1 MHVEPSIS
9 VIIPAHNDGKHL
21 ARLLPA
27 LVRGFATH
35 HIVAQVIVV
44 ANGGV
49 QDGTPRICAEHG
61 ATCLAYD
68 HSLTP
73 AAARNIGAAS
83 AVGSW
88 LAFLDADVE
97 PIDIWFATVR
107 RIMDSGDAQLAA
119 GWEVLVPTDA
129 GWLSIAWQHV
139 RMAAARTQ
147 RYINTGNLLIARPLF
162 EKAGGFDAERVAGED
177 AEFGERILAVD
188 GKQIFDP
195 GLAALHHGEPRGVA
209 DFFRRQLFHAEPL
222 REVLRAIGSPL
233 NVAIAAILVTTILG
247 CVSVLVL
254 WPSAR
259 GYAVLMAMLG
269 PFVLLLA
276 AVAKAAAGW
285 RSSIPLPEF
294 GRMVAAS
301 AVMLAA
307 RTVGTVWQLRTWR
320 S

>member
-1 MHVEPSIS
+1 MQAEPVIS
-9 VIIPAHNDGKHL
+9 VVVPAHNDGKHL
-21 ARLLPA
+21 VRLLPT
-27 LVRGFATH
+27 LVRGFAAH
-35 HIVAQVIVV
+35 GLSSRIIVV

-49 QDGTPRICAEHG
+49 EDGTPSICAEHG
-61 ATCLAYD
+61 AMCLGYE

-83 AVGSW
+83 AAGDW
-88 LAFLDADVE
+88 LVFLDADVE
-97 PIDIWFATVR
+97 PLDVWFATVHR
-107 RIMDSGDAQLAA
+107 LVKSGDPHLSA

-162 EKAGGFDAERVAGED
+162 EKAGGFDAQRVAGED
-177 AEFGERILAVD
+177 AEFGERTLAA
-188 GKQIFDP
+188 GANQIFDP
-195 GLAALHHGEPRGVA
+195 GLAALHHGEPRGVG

-222 REVLRAIGSPL
+222 REVLRAISSPL
-233 NVAIAAILVTTILG
+233 NIAIAAILATTILG
-247 CVSVLVL
+247 CLSVLLL

-269 PFVLLLA
+269 PSVLLLA

-285 RSSIPLPEF
+285 RTSIPVTEF

-320 S
+320 T